1 MSYIITR
8 LFSGL
13 FLLISHLS
21 VAQTEPLAP
30 LSVRPLLTADS
41 LYQAALAEP
50 QSKALNNNLFIPETP
65 GNLESK
71 VMALR
76 LFYNQNL
83 ERLAV
88 PLATV
93 NQKYDALN
101 PQVKRFAL
109 PAALVGIGFVGL
121 GRNHIFDY
129 DAEIHE
135 DIMEE
140 HAGFRTTIDDHTR
153 LVPLVAVY
161 GLNLAG
167 IKGKHNLV
175 ELSIIAL
182 TTDYLSGIIT
192 NNIKTL
198 TREHRPDGSNDD
210 SFPSGHTSSAFSKA
224 TILWQEYKD
233 VSIWYGV
240 GGYAFASA
248 TGALRMLNKK
258 HWLSDVL
265 AGAGVG
271 ILTTQAVYA
280 VYPWVQQK
288 IKHTI
293 PALAEK
299 QLMVMPAYTQGSI
312 GFSMVYA
319 LNKPNQAKYTAK
331 AKR

>member
-1 MSYIITR
+1 M
-8 LFSGL
+8 
-13 FLLISHLS
+13 
-21 VAQTEPLAP
+21 
-30 LSVRPLLTADS
+30 
-41 LYQAALAEP
+41 
-50 QSKALNNNLFIPETP
+50 PETP

-71 VMALR
+71 VITLQ
-76 LFYNQNL
+76 LFYNHNL
-83 ERLAV
+83 DRLAV
-88 PLATV
+88 PLGNI
-93 NQKYDALN
+93 NQKYEALN

-135 DIMEE
+135 DIMED
-140 HAGFRTTIDDHTR
+140 HAGFRTTIDDQMR

-167 IKGKHNLV
+167 VKGKHNLV

-182 TTDYLSGIIT
+182 TSNYVSGLIT
-192 NNIKTL
+192 KNVKTL

-210 SFPSGHTSSAFSKA
+210 SFPSGHTSSAFAKA

-248 TGALRMLNKK
+248 TGALRMFNKK

-271 ILTTQAVYA
+271 ILSTQVVYA

-288 IKHTI
+288 IIHTI
-293 PALAEK
+293 PDLAEK
-299 QLMVMPAYTQGSI
+299 QLMIMPAYTQGSI

-319 LNKPNQAKYTAK
+319 LDKPKQAKNITRLK
-331 AKR
+331 K